1 MEVICAYK
9 GRETGENCI
18 VMSITSPNI
27 SQVMKT
33 GRMTWAG
40 LVAYTGEKINVC
52 RILMGKPEGKMTNWK
67 N

>member
-1 MEVICAYK
+1 
-9 GRETGENCI
+9 
-18 VMSITSPNI
+18 MSITSPNI

-40 LVAYTGEKINVC
+40 LVAYTREKMNVC